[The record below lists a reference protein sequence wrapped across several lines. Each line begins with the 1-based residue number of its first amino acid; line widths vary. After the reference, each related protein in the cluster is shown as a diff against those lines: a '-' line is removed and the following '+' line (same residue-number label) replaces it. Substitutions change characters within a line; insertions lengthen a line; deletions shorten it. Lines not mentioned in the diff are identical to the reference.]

1 MTKDEIRA
9 EFEAFMEFHDSSER
23 RYVTTTSALLFAQ
36 HIAEKVARTAQK
48 WLPIETAPTKDEG
61 RGMFVVR
68 AFNVANGFTG
78 GLPYTSDPWCV
89 WRCLDGGFA
98 RWPHNFAPTHWM
110 PLPAAPECTIIA
122 HTPDEHTNQSASSS
136 G

>member
-9 EFEAFMEFHDSSER
+9 EFEAFMEFNDSSER

-36 HIAEKVARTAQK
+36 HIAEKVARTAQ
-48 WLPIETAPTKDEG
+48 IAPEG
-61 RGMFVVR
+61 WRLVPVEPTPEMMKAMVPHHKRLG
-68 AFNVANGFTG
+68 VA
-78 GLPYTSDPWCV
+78 
-89 WRCLDGGFA
+89 WREALA
-98 RWPHNFAPTHWM
+98 V
-110 PLPAAPECTIIA
+110 APECTRIA